1 MGKKRGAAIAA
12 GAAATAAQ
20 PGGLRKIA
28 AVLAVL
34 LLTGALVLGGGL
46 LLLVWWAKQP
56 PEPLGCA
63 TDGQVSLYAA
73 TGPFKPGKDLREA
86 VAGALEAAGRTPR
99 WVKDSQ
105 AAAVRVQGSQGEPLV
120 VNRVSPL
127 VIRSGKPTT
136 AAEVGG
142 ALSEAGLL
150 APCAAQKAEA
160 VQVAP
165 TTPEARK
172 WPWEGTGFDLTASG
186 ALLGLLAWWTV
197 GPPALRLLLRVLA
210 AARAGL
216 ARLAGAIL
224 RAAAALEA
232 RSADRKAARAQ
243 ALLEAEIAASAALA
257 EAERAQAQAQH
268 GREAR
273 EFENDRDL
281 ESAK

>member
-1 MGKKRGAAIAA
+1 MKRGGGLAAQAA
-12 GAAATAAQ
+12 LGAATQ

-63 TDGQVSLYAA
+63 TDGEVALYAA
-73 TGPFKPGKDLREA
+73 SGPFKPGKDLREA

-105 AAAVRVQGSQGEPLV
+105 AAAVRVQGSQGEGLV

-136 AAEVGG
+136 AAEVGA

-150 APCAAQKAEA
+150 APCAAHKAEA
-160 VQVAP
+160 VQAAP
-165 TTPEARK
+165 AAPEARK
-172 WPWEGTGFDLTASG
+172 WPWEAPGLDLTASG
-186 ALLGLLAWWTV
+186 AILALVAWWTV
-197 GPPALRLLLRVLA
+197 GPPVLRLLLRGLSALRA
-210 AARAGL
+210 AL
-216 ARLAGAIL
+216 ARLVVAIL

-257 EAERAQAQAQH
+257 EAERAQAQAQAE
-268 GREAR
+268 REAR

-281 ESAK
+281 EHAK